1 VRLKL
6 VNVGGD
12 DDIMIDDIM
21 IDEMAWYLW
30 ANEKF
35 DDLMRNR

>member
-1 VRLKL
+1 MRLKF

-12 DDIMIDDIM
+12 DDIIV
-21 IDEMAWYLW
+21 IDEMGWFVW
-30 ANEKF
+30 ANGNF

>member
-6 VNVGGD
+6 VNVGD
-12 DDIMIDDIM
+12 DDIIV
-21 IDEMAWYLW
+21 IDEMGWFVW
-30 ANEKF
+30 ANGNF